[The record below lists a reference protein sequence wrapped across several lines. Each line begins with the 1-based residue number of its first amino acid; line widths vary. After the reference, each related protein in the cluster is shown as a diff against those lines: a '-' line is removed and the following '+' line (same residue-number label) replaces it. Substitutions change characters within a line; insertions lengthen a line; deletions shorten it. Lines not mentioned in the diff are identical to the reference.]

1 MPSSALKSW
10 PAASASLGNGKV
22 DVHDPTLQYSQYQ
35 REVIRRMPFTLSPA
49 SEEDS
54 EAIIRLQF
62 EACAEDPGFAV
73 IFPHGS
79 TPEAIANFTKHNQD
93 DIRND
98 ASCHVMKVT
107 DNETGELAGFAIWH
121 FLPERSQDQIDL
133 EMLNE
138 EVDLPSDANKEAG
151 SVLIRNGYRKRHEIM
166 GGKAYACTS
175 F

>member
-1 MPSSALKSW
+1 M
-10 PAASASLGNGKV
+10 
-22 DVHDPTLQYSQYQ
+22 QYSQYQ
-35 REVIRRMPFTLSPA
+35 REVIRSMPFTLSPA

-121 FLPERSQDQIDL
+121 FLPERSQDQIDV

-151 SVLIRNGYRKRHEIM
+151 TVLIRNGYRKRHEIM
-166 GGKAYACTS
+166 GGKAYACMS
-175 F
+175 FLDFAEDD